1 MTFQRLAVIA
11 IMMSFGIGAIAQ
23 EHQHDPAMHAQHQKE
38 MNARGEHAMGFSQT
52 ETTHHF
58 ILLPDGGY
66 VQVTANRKE
75 DSANIEHIRVHLIEI
90 KKRFAAGDFSA
101 PELTHAKVPPGV
113 PQMQKLKTD
122 ITYNVEL
129 VERGGQLHI
138 ASKNPQ
144 AVAAIHDFLKF
155 QIEDHG
161 TGDPLTIQEE

>member
-11 IMMSFGIGAIAQ
+11 IMMSFGVGAIAQ

-58 ILLPDGGY
+58 ILLSDGGY
-66 VQVTANRKE
+66 VQVTANRKD
-75 DSANIEHIRVHLIEI
+75 DSANIEHIRAHLLTI
-90 KKRFAAGDFSA
+90 KRLFAAGDFSA

-113 PQMQKLKTD
+113 PEMQKLKTD
-122 ITYNVEL
+122 ITYNVEF

-144 AVAAIHDFLKF
+144 AVAAIHNFLKF

-161 TGDPLTIQEE
+161 TGDPLTIKE